1 LTPPISRK
9 PGRCSRLYP
18 EVLCRPDKELDVRP
32 IGLVSVE
39 KLSLLLELSQA
50 FSALMDLEALLP
62 VVMARTK
69 EVLQAESCALLFLDP
84 ERQEL
89 FFPVISDVSHAQEER
104 FKGLRMPA
112 DRGVA
117 GWVLQHG
124 RPALVRDATR
134 DARFYA
140 EVDRSSGAQTRDL
153 LYAPLRTRQGI
164 MGVIG
169 LRNKCRGTFTETDRA
184 FLEALAGPIAIAIEN
199 ARFYQYLQHSEARLK
214 EEVTTLHREM
224 AHRQRYTEIIGT
236 GAAMARVFA
245 LMDSAIVSPI
255 TILLEGETGTGKEL
269 IARAIHDHG
278 PGKGRPCMTVHCG
291 ALPDTLLESELFG
304 HKKGAFTGATLDRAG
319 LFEAAH
325 RGTIFLDEIGE
336 TSPAMQVKLLRVLR
350 EGDIRR
356 LGETQSCRVDVR
368 VIAATNRD
376 LAHEVR
382 QKRLRTLYQ
391 PSCSGDSRWFRAPPL
406 TARSQ
411 TCFR

>member
-1 LTPPISRK
+1 
-9 PGRCSRLYP
+9 
-18 EVLCRPDKELDVRP
+18 
-32 IGLVSVE
+32 
-39 KLSLLLELSQA
+39 
-50 FSALMDLEALLP
+50 
-62 VVMARTK
+62 
-69 EVLQAESCALLFLDP
+69 
-84 ERQEL
+84 
-89 FFPVISDVSHAQEER
+89 
-104 FKGLRMPA
+104 
-112 DRGVA
+112 
-117 GWVLQHG
+117 
-124 RPALVRDATR
+124 
-134 DARFYA
+134 
-140 EVDRSSGAQTRDL
+140 
-153 LYAPLRTRQGI
+153 